1 MVMEH
6 CCDELAISGEVYRLG
21 LFIVLLVKHPQLT
34 VCRESLEPFGF
45 HDAMTVVNI
54 SMGMERFNIPRQPS
68 QSINSGLSRLGSR
81 RAVWCSSMVTS
92 GQAACA

>member
-45 HDAMTVVNI
+45 TT
-54 SMGMERFNIPRQPS
+54 R
-68 QSINSGLSRLGSR
+68 
-81 RAVWCSSMVTS
+81 
-92 GQAACA
+92 